1 MLANFWNWLSDL
13 GVDEAQHK
21 FLRRYIS
28 ITNRASF
35 LVSAF
40 ILFVYFAGLA
50 FFGNIISLNYIL
62 GAAILS
68 LSPIVLNSISQINS
82 SRVIASVMV
91 SIMAL
96 VDSVLDK
103 FDYMLLENFQYFEF
117 RMMLVSASIF
127 PFVIFRLQEKTQII
141 VALAINITCLLIYDP
156 IHNFFNVGYFDL
168 KMHDPN
174 YYFLNF
180 VFVACFLIIAG
191 CTYFLK
197 ASFEKSE
204 NENER
209 LIEVLSKREQDLLH
223 ANRIIEKQSEELTK
237 ENVNLNRELIGKNE
251 QLTVTNEEL
260 IRHNND
266 LQQFSYTVSHNLRG
280 PVASLLGLINL
291 IDTTQLTA
299 ENVELVEHQRKAIQS
314 LDTTIKDLGRIID
327 IRNAVSN
334 VRQQIRLEYEL
345 GLIQTLLQQEI
356 EMHEVTLSS
365 NFDAC
370 PEIYSVKP
378 MVTSILYNLISNAI
392 KYRSSQR
399 PLTINVSASRNN
411 GFIELHIKDNGL
423 GLDTDRFREKLF
435 GMYKR
440 FHTHV
445 EGKGLGLF
453 LVKLQAESLGGRVD
467 IDSELGK
474 GSTFTVYLADTANP
488 DHQIIMDK
496 EWGKLFYDAIEDTVY
511 VIWKRALTL
520 MEFKEFFQRCVE
532 HNNVQPCA
540 NWIVIIK
547 EGTKAEKADAE
558 YDKARM
564 AFINEMKR
572 SALKRLAYVIAPE
585 NQPADFEI
593 YKLQLIHFYQ
603 GRIKFFSSLAEGK
616 IWIQQEKEEE
626 KFNL

>member
-1 MLANFWNWLSDL
+1 MLANFWNWLSEL
-13 GVDEAQHK
+13 GVDDAQHK

-96 VDSVLDK
+96 VVSVIDK
-103 FDYMLLENFQYFEF
+103 FDYILLENFQYFEF

-141 VALAINITCLLIYDP
+141 AALAINITCLLIYDP

-334 VRQQIRLEYEL
+334 VRQQIRLEDEL

-378 MVTSILYNLISNAI
+378 MVNSILYNLISNAI

-399 PLTINVSASRNN
+399 PLTINVSASR
-411 GFIELHIKDNGL
+411 
-423 GLDTDRFREKLF
+423 
-435 GMYKR
+435 
-440 FHTHV
+440 
-445 EGKGLGLF
+445 
-453 LVKLQAESLGGRVD
+453 QAESLGGRVD
-467 IDSELGK
+467 VDSELGK

-496 EWGKLFYDAIEDTVY
+496 EWGKLFYDAVEDTVY

-520 MEFKEFFQRCVE
+520 MEFKDFFQRCVDY
-532 HNNVQPCA
+532 NNIQPCA

-547 EGTKAEKADAE
+547 EGTKAEKADAD

-603 GRIKFFSSLAEGK
+603 SRIKFFNSLADGK
-616 IWIQQEKEEE
+616 AWIQQEKEKE